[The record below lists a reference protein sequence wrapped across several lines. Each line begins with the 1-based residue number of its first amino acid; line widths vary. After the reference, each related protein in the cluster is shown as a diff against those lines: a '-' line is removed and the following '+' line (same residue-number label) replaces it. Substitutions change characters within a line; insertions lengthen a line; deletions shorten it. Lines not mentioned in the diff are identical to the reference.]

1 MIKTFVKIGVGIEHI
16 ATGGKFLT
24 RGHENGRAST
34 TPIRG
39 KPSNM
44 EQTCARNGLI
54 GEGDPSV
61 NQPTCR
67 RVRRSYC
74 RASSSSVSLCPRG
87 SFRKVWLSISAR
99 VENRC
104 DDPSCIRR
112 LLSRSLFFWLRDR
125 LRSARDRTLYHQQTL
140 GTSLV
145 AWSYP
150 HRVSCQLSDLIVAC
164 GMGVGQQGGKESS
177 NGALS

>member
-1 MIKTFVKIGVGIEHI
+1 
-16 ATGGKFLT
+16 
-24 RGHENGRAST
+24 
-34 TPIRG
+34 
-39 KPSNM
+39 M

-67 RVRRSYC
+67 RDRRSYC